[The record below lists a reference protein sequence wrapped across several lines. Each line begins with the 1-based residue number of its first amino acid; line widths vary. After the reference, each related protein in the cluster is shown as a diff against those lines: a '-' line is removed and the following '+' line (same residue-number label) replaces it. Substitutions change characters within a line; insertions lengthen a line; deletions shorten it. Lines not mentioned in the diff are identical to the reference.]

1 MSGSFEWDFSFFSLD
16 GILIYVLAFF
26 PARSTF
32 SFHMLLVPLFCWT
45 GCLRSPS
52 SSTCASSTW
61 ACSLSGRLN
70 QGRLRVGPD
79 GSRLSWQLNNF
90 ENMFCNKPQLFL
102 PTNTLGSGKLT
113 KYGCLCHHRPDE
125 WFFWSAENLRCCLV
139 PANNGLPG
147 DGERKQFYHYENDE
161 NNRRDHLWIS
171 SRSIEFY
178 DFSCVRRPP

>member
-32 SFHMLLVPLFCWT
+32 PFHMLLVPLFCWT

-52 SSTCASSTW
+52 SSTCFVLLGLFVERAAESGTT
-61 ACSLSGRLN
+61 ACRTRRFETKLT
-70 QGRLRVGPD
+70 VE
-79 GSRLSWQLNNF
+79 QL
-90 ENMFCNKPQLFL
+90 ENIFCNKAQLSL

-113 KYGCLCHHRPDE
+113 KYVCLCHHRPDE

-178 DFSCVRRPP
+178 DFSCVQRPP